1 MNIQEEIARRVR
13 DAFPDVHITLRDVT
27 GGGDGATNGN
37 AQNSSNDSQ
46 TLPSIPFD
54 EANPHTLF
62 ATATTGVSD

>member
-1 MNIQEEIARRVR
+1 MVNVPA
-13 DAFPDVHITLRDVT
+13 DVT